1 VKFPTKN
8 QWRQFFEI
16 LTFGEKVIFCF
27 LIFLFFS
34 SASFLAVNFYHKKT
48 EIKPT
53 RGGEYRE
60 GVVGFPRFINPI
72 YAPASDFDVD
82 RDLIALIFSG
92 LMKYDSKGN
101 LQPDLVE
108 NYEILEGGKI
118 YEFYLK
124 KNLFWQDGKPLTAD
138 DVIFTIE
145 MIQNSDVKSPLRGS
159 WLGVE
164 IEKISETALRFKLK
178 NESSIFL
185 ENCTLKI
192 IPKHIWENISPQNFP
207 LATINLNPIGS
218 GIYKLEKLLKD
229 KNGKITS
236 LTLVENPLYFGK
248 KPYIPKITFYF
259 FDSEEK
265 PEEKLIDAFKR
276 GEIKGFSPTTPTN
289 LTNLTDYFSLYSFSL
304 PRYFAVFFNLKNS
317 KILSEKEVRQA
328 LNYGTNKSEILK
340 GILSNL
346 GKIVNS
352 PILPDIYGFGEPEK
366 TYQFDIEEAKKSLE
380 KAGFKDEDGDGFREK
395 IIKKEPAF
403 QFKTNLALG
412 SKGKEVEELQKC
424 LAKDTQIYPEG
435 EITAYFG
442 EKTKAAII
450 RFQEKYKDEILK
462 PYNLEKGTGEVR
474 GKTREKLNAICFE
487 SGEEKIPLKFSL
499 TIVDES
505 PFIEVATILKSQWE
519 KLGAEVEIKKFDLN
533 TLKNDVIRKRNFET
547 LLFGEILGILPDPF
561 PFWHSSQKG
570 EVGLNLAN
578 YENKKADELL
588 ETARTSLDFE
598 ERKKNLEEFQELI
611 IEDAPAIF
619 LYNPDYQY
627 LVSKEIK
634 GIEEGIIVDTS
645 KRFSEIDSWYIKTRR
660 VWK

>member
-1 VKFPTKN
+1 MKFPTKN

-16 LTFGEKVIFCF
+16 LTFGEKVVFCVF
-27 LIFLFFS
+27 VFLFFS
-34 SASFLAVNFYHKKT
+34 SASFLAVNLYHKKT

-60 GVVGFPRFINPI
+60 GVVGFPRFINPV
-72 YAPASDFDVD
+72 YAPASDID
-82 RDLIALIFSG
+82 RDLVALIFSG

-101 LQPDLVE
+101 LQSDLIE
-108 NYEILEGGKI
+108 NYKILEEGKI
-118 YEFYLK
+118 YEFYLR
-124 KNLFWQDGKPLTAD
+124 KNLFWQDGKPLLAD

-159 WLGVE
+159 WLGIEV
-164 IEKISETALRFKLK
+164 EKISETALRFKLK

-192 IPKHIWENISPQNFP
+192 IPKHIWENIPPQNFP
-207 LATINLNPIGS
+207 LATLNLNPIGS
-218 GIYKLEKLLKD
+218 GPYQLENLLQDKD
-229 KNGKITS
+229 GKITS
-236 LTLVENPLYFGK
+236 LTLIENPFYFGK
-248 KPYIPKITFYF
+248 KPYIPKISFRF

-265 PEEKLIDAFKR
+265 LIEALGR
-276 GEIKGFSPTTPTN
+276 GEVKGFSPTSPANFTN
-289 LTNLTDYFSLYSFSL
+289 FTNSTNLYSFSL

-317 KILSEKEVRQA
+317 KVLSEKEVRVA
-328 LNYGTNKSEILK
+328 LNYGTDKNEILK
-340 GILSNL
+340 SILSNF

-352 PILPDIYGFGEPEK
+352 PILPDIYEFGEPEK

-380 KAGFKDEDGDGFREK
+380 EAGFKDEDGDGFREK

-424 LAKDTQIYPEG
+424 LAKDSQIYPEG
-435 EITAYFG
+435 EITGYFG
-442 EKTKAAII
+442 EKTKVAII

-462 PYNLEKGTGEVR
+462 PYNLEKGTGEVG

-519 KLGAEVEIKKFDLN
+519 KLGVEIEIKKFDIA
-533 TLKNDVIRKRNFET
+533 TLERDVIRKRNFET

-578 YENKKADELL
+578 YENKEADKLL
-588 ETARTSLDFE
+588 ETARKTLDFE
-598 ERKKNLEEFQELI
+598 ERKKNLEEFQKLI